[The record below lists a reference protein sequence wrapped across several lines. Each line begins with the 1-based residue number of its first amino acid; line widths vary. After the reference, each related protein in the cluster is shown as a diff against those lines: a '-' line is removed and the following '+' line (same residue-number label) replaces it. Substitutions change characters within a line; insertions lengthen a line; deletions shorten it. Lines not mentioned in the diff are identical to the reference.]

1 MSKILITD
9 NPQAQTC
16 ENAFKPRKIVAR
28 GDISDK
34 GVKFHDGTESAL
46 PDITDIIL
54 DGNDTNILLKFPN
67 ALRLYIPESLDFSA
81 DIDTIGK
88 TLLAAELFAGPG
100 KTPFNIKDDLLM
112 GDDLSNCVAHHKS
125 NDDDDEPA
133 EIPIMDQIALLSPL
147 IEGKRIC
154 EGSIAELTNN
164 LVALCRDNELF
175 VRDVITGLFRS
186 KFFRKDLVPAAQAEM
201 VFTTHFIDK
210 LFIKTMTYRVDKNT
224 GEDTRN
230 KTYKLIKPNEL
241 HLLWQNI
248 AYYSTFNSRREFYD
262 SIPKWDGEPRIN
274 TFMKKYYN
282 CDANPHFF
290 LLFITS
296 IIGMFDNPDKTYCPY
311 FFDFVSRSRG
321 IGKSLLCYKLLG
333 DKYVGDIKMNK
344 SRGLSDF
351 FVDAYDGNNVVVMD
365 DECNWCGDNYNQIT
379 YDEFKNMVT
388 SRVDKFSRKHR
399 DPEEHTRSFIIVR
412 TSNDVNQVFAAGE
425 RRQIIF
431 KCNLQPNECRIWTL
445 PDEFWRQMLAEAKD
459 FYEKYGGRYELS
471 AEDEKEINKAN
482 QDNFNYESPDV
493 FAIMGYIKAVRDN
506 PEIYGVRPDNKQFT
520 GKICGSYERYC
531 SYCKGN
537 KEKILVSRVFWRK
550 TEAICLLPE
559 TGAEIETDK
568 KFPIV
573 GGGYA
578 RVFTVHKKPLTVEEE
593 QTQEIEDIP
602 Y

>member
-9 NPQAQTC
+9 NPQAQSRET
-16 ENAFKPRKIVAR
+16 AFKPRKIVSR
-28 GDISDK
+28 HDISDK
-34 GVKFHDGTESAL
+34 RVLFSDGSEISLT
-46 PDITDIIL
+46 DITDIIL
-54 DGNDTNILLKFPN
+54 DGNDTNILLKFQN
-67 ALRLYIPESLDFSA
+67 ALRLYLPEPLDFSA
-81 DIDTIGK
+81 DIDTIGRA
-88 TLLAAELFAGPG
+88 LLGAELFAGPG
-100 KTPFNIKDDLLM
+100 KTPFNIKDDFLM
-112 GDDLSNCVAHHKS
+112 GDDLSNRVARQKS
-125 NDDDDEPA
+125 KDNDNEPA
-133 EIPIMDQIALLSPL
+133 EIPVADQIALLSPL

-154 EGSIAELTNN
+154 EGSIAELTDN

-175 VRDVITGLFRS
+175 VRDTITGLFRS

-210 LFIKTMTYRVDKNT
+210 LFIKTTIYKVDKTT
-224 GEDTRN
+224 GENIRN
-230 KTYKLIKPNEL
+230 QTYKLIKPNEL
-241 HLLWQNI
+241 HLLWQNV

-262 SIPKWDGEPRIN
+262 SIPKWDGEQRIN

-296 IIGMFDNPDKTYCPY
+296 IIGMLDNPEKTYCPY

-365 DECNWCGDNYNQIT
+365 DECTWCGDKYNQIT

-388 SRVDKFSRKHR
+388 SRIDKFSRKHR

-412 TSNDVNQVFAAGE
+412 SSNDVNQVFAAGE

-445 PDEFWRQMLAEAKD
+445 PKEFWQQILAEGKD
-459 FYEKYGGRYELS
+459 FYERYGGRYMLS

-482 QDNFNYESPDV
+482 QDNFNFESPDV
-493 FAIMGYIKAVRDN
+493 FTIMGYIKAVRGN
-506 PEIYGVRPDNKQFT
+506 PEIYGIRADAKQMS
-520 GKICGSYERYC
+520 GKLCGSYERYC
-531 SYCKGN
+531 SYCKDN
-537 KEKILVSRVFWRK
+537 KEKPLVSRVFWRK
-550 TEAICLLPE
+550 VEAVCLLPD

-578 RVFTVHKKPLTVEEE
+578 RVFTVHRTPLKPEEHMV
-593 QTQEIEDIP
+593 QDIEDIP